1 MSSKKKHNNDA
12 SLPEYFVVTDELD
25 LHGFFPE
32 QIPDIVQAFIEN
44 AVELRLTRLRIIHG
58 KGKSKLKYL
67 VRKEL
72 ETIPAVADFFDAPPE
87 LGGWGATIVLLDL
100 PNSTGNE

>member
-1 MSSKKKHNNDA
+1 MAPKHKPNSPDDP
-12 SLPEYFVVTDELD
+12 LPEYIVTDVLD

-32 QIPDIVQAFIEN
+32 QIPEVVAAFVEN
-44 AVELRLTRLRIIHG
+44 ALELKLTRLRIIHG

-72 ETIPAVADFFDAPPE
+72 QTMDAVAAFHDAPPE
-87 LGGWGATIVLLDL
+87 FGGWGATIVLLEPPADQ
-100 PNSTGNE
+100 

>member
-1 MSSKKKHNNDA
+1 MDSKKKDKNDA

-44 AVELRLTRLRIIHG
+44 ALDLRLPRLRIIHG
-58 KGKSKLKYL
+58 KGKSKLKYM

-72 ETIPAVADFFDAPPE
+72 EAISAVADFFDAPPE
-87 LGGWGATIVLLDL
+87 LGGWGATIVLLHL
-100 PNSTGNE
+100 PNSAGNE